1 MITNKH
7 HDYGIW
13 LSYDNQKSGFQLP
26 VNPAELQISD
36 ATGGK
41 TYDVSGLGE
50 INVIQSPKLTEISFD
65 SFFPAPGANYSFI
78 ASKTLLEPYVY
89 LTLIQDWMKKKRP
102 IRFIFTGA
110 SFDLN
115 LAVSIEKFEW
125 REAAGSGDIEYSLG
139 LKKYVFYKARPVKI
153 NKKHEKSGGKER
165 DTKGRQTKETPK
177 TYTLVSGDT
186 LIGVARKQLG
196 DESRWKEIQKL
207 NGIADS
213 ELRKLQIGRVLKLP
227 G

>member
-7 HDYGIW
+7 HEYGIW
-13 LSYDNQKSGFQLP
+13 LSYDNQKSGFRLP

-36 ATGGK
+36 ATSGK
-41 TYDVSGLGE
+41 SYDVSGLGE

-65 SFFPAPGANYSFI
+65 SFFPAPGANYSFV
-78 ASKTLLEPYVY
+78 ASETLFEPYVY
-89 LTLIQDWMKKKRP
+89 LTLLQDWMKKKRP

-153 NKKHEKSGGKER
+153 NKNQKKGSKKER
-165 DTKGRQTKETPK
+165 DTKETPK

-186 LIGVARKQLG
+186 LIGVAKKQLG
-196 DESRWKEIQKL
+196 NESRWKEIQKL

>member
-7 HDYGIW
+7 HEYGIW
-13 LSYDNQKSGFQLP
+13 LSYDNQKSGFRLP

-36 ATGGK
+36 ATSGK
-41 TYDVSGLGE
+41 SYDVSGLGE
-50 INVIQSPKLTEISFD
+50 INVIQSPKLTEVSFD

-78 ASKTLLEPYVY
+78 ASETLLEPYVY

-153 NKKHEKSGGKER
+153 NKSQKKGSKKER
-165 DTKGRQTKETPK
+165 DTKETPK

-186 LIGVARKQLG
+186 LIGVAKKQLG
-196 DESRWKEIQKL
+196 NESRWKEIQKL

-213 ELRKLQIGRVLKLP
+213 ELRRLQIGRVLKLP

>member
-7 HDYGIW
+7 HEYGIW
-13 LSYDNQKSGFQLP
+13 LSYNNQESGFQLP

-36 ATGGK
+36 ATSGK
-41 TYDVSGLGE
+41 SYDVSGLGE

-78 ASKTLLEPYVY
+78 ASETLLEPYVY

-139 LKKYVFYKARPVKI
+139 LKKYVFYKARPVEI
-153 NKKHEKSGGKER
+153 NKSQKKGSKKE
-165 DTKGRQTKETPK
+165 RQTKETPK
-177 TYTLVSGDT
+177 TYTLVRGDT

-196 DESRWKEIQKL
+196 NESRWKEIQKL

-213 ELRKLQIGRVLKLP
+213 ELRRLQIGRVLKLP